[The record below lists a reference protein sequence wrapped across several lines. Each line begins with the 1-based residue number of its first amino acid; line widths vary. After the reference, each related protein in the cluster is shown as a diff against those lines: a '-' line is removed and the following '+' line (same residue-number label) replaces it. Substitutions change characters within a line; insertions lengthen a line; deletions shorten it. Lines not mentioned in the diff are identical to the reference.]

1 MPQRGTVFE
10 RWGGVVAPASADRS
24 SAMADQLFT
33 EGRLED
39 VLEERLKRAE
49 SVVDELPAKS
59 LARKKKAVNKV
70 VAELTIEAPELKRDK
85 AKIDV
90 SEGSP
95 LTAQLHIPY
104 TGDPEMFALRPAS
117 YSLAPPDATVRD
129 PEDGGVL
136 EFGREFPDG
145 TSSDDVTAWATQ
157 AAETVEQYLYW
168 QAGDIGEHRIR
179 LQERVEELVE
189 DRKSRADS
197 VEELQSELDD
207 VDDV

>member
-1 MPQRGTVFE
+1 
-10 RWGGVVAPASADRS
+10 
-24 SAMADQLFT
+24 MADPLFT
-33 EGRLED
+33 EGRLEG
-39 VLEERLKRAE
+39 VLDERLKRAE
-49 SVVDELPAKS
+49 AVVDELSPKS
-59 LARKKKAVNKV
+59 LNRKKKAVTNV
-70 VAELTIEAPELKRDK
+70 LAELTVEPPELKRDK

-104 TGDPEMFALRPAS
+104 TGDPELFALRPTA
-117 YSLAPPDATVRD
+117 YSLAPPEATVRHS
-129 PEDGGVL
+129 EDGGVL
-136 EFGREFPDG
+136 EFAREFPAD
-145 TSSDDVTAWATQ
+145 TAADEITAWAGQ

-168 QAGDIGEHRIR
+168 QAADIGQHRIR

-189 DRKSRADS
+189 DRKNRAES